1 VSDELAAQQLRGI
14 SAELFERMQST
25 HPFYSWKPHPKQL
38 RAMKSQKRHVVV
50 LGANRTGKSDVI
62 HRIATERFMG
72 WSPVL
77 TREFGRLI
85 TYKRPINV
93 WVSALDANVSRDVS
107 EEKVR
112 GFIPP
117 DAIAKKLI
125 TWRAA
130 DRLWRDERDGST
142 IGFKSADS
150 GRSKY
155 QGTSRE
161 VIVLD
166 EEHPEDIYNE
176 CYARTIDCGGQI
188 IMGFTALQGLRWLH
202 KLLFDTKADED
213 FLELITMGLVD
224 NPYIPVKEIELAKK
238 RYTGDELRIRVY
250 GDFILRIG
258 SPFFAREDVEAQL
271 PRCESVETKNRI
283 WQGRLYW
290 SGTRVKTLS
299 EPEGRL
305 KIFAAPR
312 RDRFYAVGG
321 DVSGGAALGDY
332 SCAQVIDATEFKQV
346 AVWHGH
352 MDPGRFAEE
361 LVALA
366 TYYNKGLIVPEIN
379 QHGMG
384 TLAVLER
391 LGYPNIYRRQQQD
404 KLSEEG
410 HLMAN
415 IGWYTDAR
423 TKGLACNQLKDVLRD
438 IGADGERIL
447 KLYDRD
453 TVEELRLFGY
463 LTEDAPRSSHG
474 LGAVAGNDDRV
485 MALALALQGCYQ
497 VGSPPGALASLP
509 TRIGDVLMDDA
520 QGIGHQ
526 IQDHLEAASLDAWDD
541 DFD

>member
-1 VSDELAAQQLRGI
+1 MSSDLQAQTLRGI
-14 SAELFERMQST
+14 SAELFERMQSS

-38 RAMKSQKRHVVV
+38 RAMKSEKRHVVV

-85 TYKRPINV
+85 TYKRPIGV

-107 EEKVR
+107 EDKVR
-112 GFIPP
+112 TFIPP
-117 DAIAKKLI
+117 DAIAKKLV

-130 DRLWRDERDGST
+130 DRMWRDERDGST

-155 QGTSRE
+155 QGTSRQL
-161 VIVLD
+161 IVLD

-202 KLLFDTKADED
+202 KLLFNTEGMD
-213 FLELITMGLVD
+213 LELIPMGLVD
-224 NPYIPVKEIELAKK
+224 NPYIPPAEIELAKK

-250 GDFILRIG
+250 GEFILRIG

-271 PRCESVETKNRI
+271 PRCDAVERSNRI

-290 SGTRVKTLS
+290 SGAKVKTVA
-299 EPEGRL
+299 EAEGRL

-312 RDRFYAVGG
+312 RDRFYAIGV

-332 SCAQVIDATEFKQV
+332 SCMQVLDATELKQV
-346 AVWHGH
+346 AVWHGQV
-352 MDPGRFAEE
+352 DPGRLAEE
-361 LVALA
+361 AVSLA
-366 TYYNKGLIVPEIN
+366 TYYNKALIVPEIN

-391 LGYPNIYRRQQQD
+391 LGYANVYRRMQQD
-404 KLSEEG
+404 KLSEQG
-410 HLMAN
+410 HLMSN
-415 IGWYTDAR
+415 VGWYTDGR

-447 KLYDRD
+447 KLYDRA

-463 LTEDAPRSSHG
+463 LTEEAPRNSHG

-485 MALALALQGCYQ
+485 MALALALQGAYQ
-497 VGSPPGALASLP
+497 VGSPPGAVSSLP
-509 TRIGDVLMDDA
+509 TQIGDALMRDA
-520 QGIGHQ
+520 QGIGDA
-526 IQDHLEAASLDAWDD
+526 IAEHLEAASLDAWDD